1 MPSVNFTYPGVYI
14 EEIPSG
20 IVTITGVATS
30 ITAFVGRT
38 PMGPVA
44 PDEPIH
50 CYSFADFE
58 RYFGGR
64 TDGYPLTYAV
74 EDFFQ
79 NGGSDAVVVRVY
91 KSAAPQQPSGHSAD
105 TGHAAVT
112 GHAASPTHHAAAAG
126 TGHATGSNASSGA
139 NSPPASPQPAADGYA
154 TESSKLNLRAYS
166 PGTWANTLTASIDTI
181 GISDQVAAQYTR
193 YGLAKADLFN
203 LTLTYTRPDKTTVV
217 ERYTNVAVKTVNN
230 VAAPNRLDSVLKSQS
245 QLATVTVD
253 ATTNAPNLP
262 AETPQSTYTT
272 DAKGKS
278 TDNPLPFTGGADSAN
293 LVATDIEGDELER
306 TGIYALD
313 HVDLFNIMCIPWDQ
327 PGQDFDETMYQHAA
341 EYCQK
346 RRAMLIIDPP
356 TDWASKAIH
365 GQYGQIDPSTLGM
378 ALLEARNCA
387 VYFPR
392 IKKINEEKGGITE
405 VFPAC
410 GAIAGIY
417 AATDLQRGVWK
428 APAGITA
435 GIGNIVGLEMN
446 LTDAQN
452 GALNTVGINCLRTF
466 PIIGS
471 IVWGARTLR
480 GADLLS
486 DDYKYVPVRRLT
498 LFIEESLY
506 RGTKFAVFEP
516 NDEALW
522 SQLRLSIGT
531 FMADLARQGAFY
543 NYQVVCDKTTT
554 TADDIARGIVNVIV
568 AFAPVKPAEF
578 IVLKIQQQAAQL
590 SA

>member
-20 IVTITGVATS
+20 NVTITGVATS

-44 PDEPIH
+44 PDGEPIH

-79 NGGSDAVVVRVY
+79 NGGSDAVIVRIY
-91 KSAAPQQPSGHSAD
+91 KAAAPQQ
-105 TGHAAVT
+105 
-112 GHAASPTHHAAAAG
+112 ASSQPAAAG
-126 TGHATGSNASSGA
+126 QGAATSHTASSSNPSSGA
-139 NSPPASPQPAADGYA
+139 NPPPANPQPAAGYA
-154 TESSKLNLRAYS
+154 TQASLNLRAYG
-166 PGTWANTLTASIDTI
+166 PGTWANALTVSIDAT
-181 GISDQVAAQYTR
+181 GINDQVAAQYTR

-203 LTLTYTRPDKTTVV
+203 LTLTYTKPDNTTVV
-217 ERYTNVAVKTVNN
+217 ERYTNVTVKTVNN

-245 QLATVTVD
+245 QLATVIVD
-253 ATTNAPNLP
+253 ANTKAPNLP
-262 AETPQSTYTT
+262 AATPPSTYTK
-272 DAKGKS
+272 DDKGKS
-278 TDNPLPFTGGADSAN
+278 TDTPLPFTGGADSAN
-293 LVATDIEGDELER
+293 LVALDIEGDELER

-327 PGQDFDETMYQHAA
+327 AGQDFEETMYQRAA

-356 TDWASKAIH
+356 MDWVSKAIH
-365 GQYGQIDPSTLGM
+365 GQYDQIDPSSLGITPV
-378 ALLEARNCA
+378 LESRNCA

-516 NDEALW
+516 NDEPLW

>member
-38 PMGPVA
+38 PMGPVG
-44 PDEPIH
+44 PDAEPIH

-91 KSAAPQQPSGHSAD
+91 KAAPAANAPSG
-105 TGHAAVT
+105 TN
-112 GHAASPTHHAAAAG
+112 P
-126 TGHATGSNASSGA
+126 
-139 NSPPASPQPAADGYA
+139 PPAGNAQPAADGYA
-154 TESSKLNLRAYS
+154 TLSALNLRAYS
-166 PGTWANTLTASIDTI
+166 PGAWANSLTASVDST
-181 GISDQVAAQYTR
+181 GISDQVAAQYKR
-193 YGLAKADLFN
+193 YALAKGDLFN
-203 LTLTYTRPDKTTVV
+203 LTLTYTRPDGTTVV
-217 ERYTNVAVKTVNN
+217 ERYTNVTVKN
-230 VAAPNRLDSVLKSQS
+230 ASPPNCLYSVLKSQS
-245 QLATVTVD
+245 QLATMTAD
-253 ATTNAPNLP
+253 PNTKAPNLP
-262 AETPQSTYTT
+262 ATPQSTYTT
-272 DAKGKS
+272 DSKGKT
-278 TDNPLPFTGGADSAN
+278 TDTPLTFGGGADSAQ
-293 LVATDIEGDELER
+293 LGAEDVLGDPLER
-306 TGIYALD
+306 TGMYALD

-327 PGQDFDETMYQHAA
+327 PGVDFDLTVYQQAA
-341 EYCQK
+341 IYCHQ
-346 RRAMLIIDPP
+346 RRAMLILDAPNTAPNDWIDKVRKG
-356 TDWASKAIH
+356 DDEL
-365 GQYGQIDPSTLGM
+365 DPSTLEINSS
-378 ALLEARNCA
+378 LLEARNCA

-392 IKKINEEKGGITE
+392 VKKINEEKGGIIE

-446 LTDAQN
+446 LTDGQN
-452 GALNTVGINCLRTF
+452 GALNVVGINCLRTF

-498 LFIEESLY
+498 LYIEESLY

-516 NDEALW
+516 NDETLW

-554 TADDIARGIVNVIV
+554 TPNDIARGIVNVIV

-578 IVLKIQQQAAQL
+578 IVLQIQQQAAQL
-590 SA
+590 SS